1 MQIRAA
7 ALGVSLVLAVPA
19 FGQECA
25 TQYPPSFNGNMAPIG
40 PCNSLPS
47 GAATARVPT
56 FGGDLVTTP
65 LGASPPAALSRSPG
79 VSHPIT
85 PEQEPVLR
93 GSE

>member
-1 MQIRAA
+1 MQIRTA
-7 ALGVSLVLAVPA
+7 ALGVFLVLAVPA

-40 PCNSLPS
+40 SCNSLPS
-47 GAATARVPT
+47 GAATARIPT
-56 FGGDLVTTP
+56 FGGDLGTT
-65 LGASPPAALSRSPG
+65 PPAARSRSPYG
-79 VSHPIT
+79 SQPIT